1 MGPPWYPFRNQ
12 TFIIS
17 TPPSDTDI
25 MQPNMQ
31 KYQLTKD
38 EMYALIDR
46 AKMAVISTIGE
57 DGYPYGTDRKS
68 VV

>member
-1 MGPPWYPFRNQ
+1 MPPWYPFRNQ

-25 MQPNMQ
+25 MQPNRQ
-31 KYQLTKD
+31 KYQLTED

-46 AKMAVISTIGE
+46 AKMAVVATIG
-57 DGYPYGTDRKS
+57 GG
-68 VV
+68 